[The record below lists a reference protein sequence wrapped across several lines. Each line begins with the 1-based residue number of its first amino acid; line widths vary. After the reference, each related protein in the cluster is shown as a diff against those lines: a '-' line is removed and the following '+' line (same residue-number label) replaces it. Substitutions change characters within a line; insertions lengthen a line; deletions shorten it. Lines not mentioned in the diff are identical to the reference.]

1 MLVIRRRIGESILIG
16 DEIELQITD
25 ISANRVKIGIVA
37 PRAVLI
43 LRKEIQLA
51 AEQNMAASQSL
62 TIETM
67 TELLSNFGSEHG
79 RKQTG

>member
-16 DEIELQITD
+16 GEIELQITD

-37 PRAVLI
+37 PRTVLI

-51 AEQNMAASQSL
+51 AEQNLAASQSL
-62 TIETM
+62 TVESM
-67 TELLSNFGSEHG
+67 TALLSQY
-79 RKQTG
+79 KMA

>member
-16 DEIELQITD
+16 GDIELQITD

-37 PRAVLI
+37 PRSVLI

-51 AEQNMAASQSL
+51 AQQNMAASESVTL
-62 TIETM
+62 ETVA
-67 TELLSNFGSEHG
+67 ELLTQFRH
-79 RKQTG
+79 

>member
-1 MLVIRRRIGESILIG
+1 MLVIRRRVGESIMIG
-16 DEIELQITD
+16 AEIELQITD

-37 PRAVLI
+37 PRTVLI

-51 AEQNMAASQSL
+51 AEQNLAASQSV

-67 TELLSNFGSEHG
+67 DELLSQFGPRG
-79 RKQTG
+79 